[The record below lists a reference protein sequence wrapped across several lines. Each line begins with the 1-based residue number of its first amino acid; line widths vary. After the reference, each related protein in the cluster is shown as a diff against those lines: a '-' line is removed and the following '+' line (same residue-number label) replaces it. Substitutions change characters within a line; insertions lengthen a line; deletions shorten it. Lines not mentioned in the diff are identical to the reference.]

1 MDIDVASDMAADVAN
16 DVAADMA
23 NDLAADMAAGK
34 RHSRCCQPNF
44 EKAQFRV
51 GLISAQHLLS
61 TNQIQLFTQPI

>member
-34 RHSRCCQPNF
+34 WHSRCCQPNF

-51 GLISAQHLLS
+51 GLISA
-61 TNQIQLFTQPI
+61 